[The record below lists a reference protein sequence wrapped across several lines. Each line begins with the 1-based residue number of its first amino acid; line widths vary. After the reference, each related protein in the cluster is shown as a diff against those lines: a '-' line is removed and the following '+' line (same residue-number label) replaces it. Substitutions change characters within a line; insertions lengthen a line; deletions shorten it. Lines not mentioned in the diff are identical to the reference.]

1 MSAIE
6 AVFSQTAIHK
16 NNIKFFF
23 SKLIH
28 FKFQFKCLKSDNPST
43 TGQ

>member
-16 NNIKFFF
+16 NNKVFF

-43 TGQ
+43 TRQ